1 MKSIKGLFLKRIWII
16 WELRYLFELLLY
28 KNKNAS
34 EDAAA
39 MSLPLNP

>member
-1 MKSIKGLFLKRIWII
+1 MGG
-16 WELRYLFELLLY
+16 FEMRSLSKLLLY
-28 KNKNAS
+28 KIKNAS